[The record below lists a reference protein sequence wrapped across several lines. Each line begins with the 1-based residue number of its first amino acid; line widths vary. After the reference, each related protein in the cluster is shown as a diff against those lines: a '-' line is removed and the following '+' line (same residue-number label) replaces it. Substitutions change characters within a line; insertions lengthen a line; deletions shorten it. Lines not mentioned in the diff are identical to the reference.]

1 MLNLCEYPEVT
12 KTGFKPKVV
21 WFLRSTLLAIF
32 LLQSA
37 AVYSQD
43 APLNDYTY
51 LIDRKGG
58 GYSGPGIEWI
68 LENVEDKQFLLFGE
82 PHGVEDVPRLVEDMY
97 MRLQSQGFKHLVLEI
112 DATTAQQLKEL
123 PLTDFIAKYP
133 HSIAFDYDGEL
144 QLMEK
149 VQSTYSD
156 EQVIWGMDQMIVA
169 IHPFQMLA
177 KVAKTV
183 KTRRICRGL
192 HLKATLKGGRYI
204 SQKYFA
210 DLDQLEKLF
219 EKEQNQEGLSIVS
232 QIRTSMEIY
241 VAYFAATRGEI
252 SYQFSSDKRERYMMQ
267 WFDDFVNKAEQG
279 GALPRAIVKMGGAH
293 TTYGIGP
300 NGVLTMGD
308 HLDKLAKK
316 AGGSNLSLGL
326 AYAPED
332 ATFPPKALFEGKSA
346 VLIDHNAMLNDL
358 DSASLSAYP
367 EELVRRLRYF
377 DASIYLNDP
386 VRSVKQVISQQDNQF
401 KNRAIMRLVPYGIL
415 VLLNL
420 SLLFPLLRWVLLRV
434 FKPEAKRTVM
444 KKHLALFGTGLL
456 LDAVLVAQIL
466 SILLGTPVS
475 MAVVM
480 NPTVSFLIFLALLA
494 LSIAALLLMRSAH
507 KKGIWTIGASRHYR
521 LVAIGNTLLV
531 FYMYYWNM
539 GGMLA

>member
-1 MLNLCEYPEVT
+1 MLNLCEYLKVNT
-12 KTGFKPKVV
+12 TGHKPKTVTC
-21 WFLRSTLLAIF
+21 LYGLLVAVF
-32 LLQSA
+32 LLQSSI
-37 AVYSQD
+37 VYGQEAS
-43 APLNDYTY
+43 LKDYTY
-51 LIDRKGG
+51 LIDREGD
-58 GYSGPGIEWI
+58 GYSGPGIDWI
-68 LENVEDKQFLLFGE
+68 LENVQDKQFLLFGE
-82 PHGVEDVPRLVEDMY
+82 PHGVEDVPRLVQDMY
-97 MRLQSQGFKHLVLEI
+97 MRLQPQDFRHLVLEI
-112 DATTAQQLKEL
+112 DATTTQQLKEL

-144 QLMEK
+144 QLMK
-149 VQSTYSD
+149 QVQSVYPG

-169 IHPFQMLA
+169 IHPFQVLA

-204 SQKYFA
+204 SQNHFA

-219 EKEQNQEGLSIVS
+219 NKEENKERLDIVH

-252 SYQFSSDKRERYMMQ
+252 SYQFSSDKREKYMID
-267 WFDDFVNKAEQG
+267 WFDDFVEQARQR
-279 GALPRAIVKMGGAH
+279 GAMPKAIVKMGGSH
-293 TTYGIGP
+293 TGYGIGP
-300 NGVLTMGD
+300 NGVLTLGD
-308 HLDKLAKK
+308 YLDKLAKK
-316 AGGSNLSLGL
+316 AGSSNLSLGL

-346 VLIDHNAMLNDL
+346 VLIDHRAMLEDL

-367 EELVRRLRYF
+367 EELVRKLRYF

-386 VRSVKQVISQQDNQF
+386 VRSAKQVISQQDNQF
-401 KNRAIMRLVPYGIL
+401 KNRAIMRLVPYGVL

-420 SLLFPLLRWVLLRV
+420 SLLFPLFRWVFLKI

-444 KKHLALFGTGLL
+444 SKHLVLFGIGLL
-456 LDAVLVAQIL
+456 LDAVLAAQIL

-494 LSIAALLLMRSAH
+494 LSIAALLLMRGALQ
-507 KKGIWTIGASRHYR
+507 KGIWTIGAGRHYR
-521 LVAIGNTLLV
+521 LVVIGNVLLV
-531 FYMYYWNM
+531 LYMYYWNM